1 MIQRGL
7 ALTSSRSFAA
17 PWTHRDPSHQRARMS
32 AALSAFPGAAGY
44 HPRMGMVFLG
54 GGLLVLALF
63 ALTGGALLTAV
74 VLGAGGLTLM
84 VTGALRFARSL
95 EG

>member
-1 MIQRGL
+1 
-7 ALTSSRSFAA
+7 
-17 PWTHRDPSHQRARMS
+17 
-32 AALSAFPGAAGY
+32 
-44 HPRMGMVFLG
+44 MGMVFLG

-95 EG
+95 DG